1 MVEVDPKGWFERRVR
16 NESLT
21 RTEEVISPLL
31 LFHDPPMAQAKGR
44 STDGQ
49 RNLRPETEKE
59 QSTRREPSRFE
70 LVDRALEKNKPKP
83 VQSLTTRSSKHLSA
97 SRSANPPSQN
107 SRPQFRNPTHNF

>member
-1 MVEVDPKGWFERRVR
+1 MAEVDPKWWFEQRER

-49 RNLRPETEKE
+49 RNL
-59 QSTRREPSRFE
+59 PSRFE
-70 LVDRALEKNKPKP
+70 LVDRALEKKKPKP

-97 SRSANPPSQN
+97 SRSANPPSRN